1 MAFMIIIYSVL
12 LLLTIA
18 SFYNFSDF
26 FHRFSI
32 LYQVIFFILSGI
44 SSYLFLTVK
53 NNPGVV
59 KRSYEGDDSLDNLSS
74 LRIEN
79 QDNYTTTKQLFD
91 RLVYCEKCAIYI
103 VKYSNIANK
112 S

>member
-1 MAFMIIIYSVL
+1 MAFIIIIYSVL

-26 FHRFSI
+26 FQRFSI

-44 SSYLFLTVK
+44 STYLFLTVK

-59 KRSYEGDDSLDNLSS
+59 KRTNAGDETLDNLSS

-79 QDNYTTTKQLFD
+79 QDNYTSTKELFD

-103 VKYSNIANK
+103 VILYNIANT